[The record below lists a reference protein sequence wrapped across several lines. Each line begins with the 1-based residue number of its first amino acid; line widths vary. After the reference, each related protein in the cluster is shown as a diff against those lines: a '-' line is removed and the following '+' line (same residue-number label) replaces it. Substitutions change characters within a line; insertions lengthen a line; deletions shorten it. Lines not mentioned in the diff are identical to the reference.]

1 MYTALK
7 LFLLIISLFLY
18 GISFAGDDMPLN
30 KLDIKVDLEGRKIT
44 GTSRISLPAEQH
56 TVDVALSGLKVIA
69 ASINDRP
76 LVIGPGVAMITFRPE
91 KADEV
96 LVIEYEAEFRAS
108 AGTVNSKNPGVVE
121 GNLISPEGIVLIDG
135 WYPSMD
141 GLSLFSLTTVLPR
154 ELEAVS
160 EAEEILI
167 RDKTET
173 NREFSFV
180 FPHPVRNISL
190 IAGRYLIWK
199 DTFNETEVFAYFLP
213 EDKGL
218 AKTYIEYAG
227 KYLEMYEKLL
237 GRYPFKRFSIVE
249 NILPTGYAM
258 PTFTLLGQD
267 VVRLPFIVETS
278 LGHEIL
284 HQWFGCLVYIDY
296 ESGNWSEGLTTYL
309 ADHMYREL
317 KGTGWDYRKQALIS
331 FQSYVTPENDFPL
344 KSFTGRTGRV
354 SAAIGYNKSAM
365 VFHMLKNQVG
375 EEAFYRSLGLFI
387 KKNKFR
393 SASWSDIKDAFESVS
408 GENLD
413 WFFSQWLERK
423 GMLEI
428 GLLNL
433 EMKYTGSKAL
443 VRFELRQGPETYKL
457 SIPVLLKLR
466 NGEIRKNF
474 VIDEKSTFVEIETE
488 ELPLEL
494 VIDDNYDLFRR
505 LSDKEF
511 PPVISRLLGDKK
523 KIIVI
528 PRGRSEEYA
537 SLVDYFKK
545 EGFMDKKEEEI
556 KYDDIKSSSFVVP
569 DSETGMVKRLFGE
582 IENQEG
588 DFHVSVKNNPLNNR
602 GVIAVLDSV
611 STDDMT
617 GYVRRIPHYGGYSIV
632 AFRNGKNI
640 LKSVDSSERGI
651 RLKTGKEVFG
661 IEIPRI
667 LSISDIIKKVS
678 GRQIIYI
685 GESHNRFEHHR
696 AQIEVIRELYEAN
709 KNIAIGME
717 MFQKP
722 FQQAIDDYIAGL
734 INQELFLKKTEYFK
748 HWGFDY
754 NLYREILL
762 FARANKIPV
771 IALNISKEIVSK
783 VAKEG
788 VHALTGEELQE
799 VPEEI
804 DLSNRGYR
812 ARLGEIFKMHGNSS
826 DRNFDFFYEA
836 QVLWDESMA
845 HNLDEFIRKNPERQ
859 VIVIAGAGHIAFGSG
874 IPGRAFRLNNIE
886 YSIILNDGAVE
897 RDAADFILFPSAVNA
912 PESPELMVVLSEE
925 EGKVKIVGFARD
937 SVSQT
942 AGLKIDDVIL
952 SLDDTKI
959 GSVDDIRI
967 FLLDQRKGDEITV
980 KVSRKRF
987 LFGSAVMEFKV
998 TL

>member
-7 LFLLIISLFLY
+7 FSLLMLSLFLY
-18 GISFAGDDMPLN
+18 GISFAGEDIPLN
-30 KLDIKVDLEGRKIT
+30 KIDIQVDLEGHKIT
-44 GTSRISLPAEQH
+44 GTSRISLPSKH
-56 TVDVALSGLKVIA
+56 TANVALSGLKVIA

-76 LVIGPGVAMITFRPE
+76 LVIGPGITMITFRPE
-91 KADEV
+91 TADEV
-96 LVIEYEAEFRAS
+96 LMIEYEAEFRAS
-108 AGTVNSKNPGVVE
+108 VGTYNSKNPGVVE
-121 GNLISPEGIVLIDG
+121 GNLINPDGVVLIDK
-135 WYPSMD
+135 WYPAID
-141 GLSLFSLTTVLPR
+141 GLSLFSLTAILPR
-154 ELEAVS
+154 EFEAVS

-167 RDKTET
+167 RDKTGT
-173 NREFSFV
+173 DREFSFV

-190 IAGRYLIWK
+190 IAGRYLILK
-199 DTFNETEVFAYFLP
+199 DTFNETEIFAYFLP

-227 KYLEMYEKLL
+227 KYLNMYEKLL

-258 PTFTLLGQD
+258 PTFTLLGRD

-331 FQSYVTPENDFPL
+331 FQSYVRPENEFPL

-375 EEAFYRSLGLFI
+375 EETFYRSLGLFI

-393 SASWSDIKDAFESVS
+393 SASWSDIRDAFESVS
-408 GENLD
+408 GEDLG
-413 WFFSQWLERK
+413 WFFSQWLEGK
-423 GMLEI
+423 GMPKI
-428 GLLNL
+428 GLRKL
-433 EMKYTGSKAL
+433 EMKYTGSKAS
-443 VRFELRQGPETYKL
+443 VRFELFQGAETYKL
-457 SIPVLLKLR
+457 SIPLLLR
-466 NGEIRKNF
+466 FRDGWMRRNF
-474 VIDEKSTFVEIETE
+474 VIDEESTVVEIETE
-488 ELPLEL
+488 ELPVEL
-494 VIDDNYDLFRR
+494 VIDDSYDLLRR

-523 KIIVI
+523 KIFVI
-528 PRGRSEEYA
+528 PRGKAGEYA
-537 SLVDYFKK
+537 PLADYFKK

-569 DSETGMVKRLFGE
+569 DAETGWVKRLFGE
-582 IENQEG
+582 IESQEG
-588 DFHVSVKNNPLNNR
+588 DFRVTVKNNPLNSR

-617 GYVRRIPHYGGYSIV
+617 GYVRRIPHYGRYSFI

-640 LKSVDSSERGI
+640 MKSVDGSDRGI
-651 RLKTGKEVFG
+651 RLKTGKEVLG
-661 IEIPRI
+661 IDIPRV
-667 LSISDIIKKVS
+667 LSIFDIIKKVS

-685 GESHNRFEHHR
+685 GESHTRFEHHR
-696 AQIEVIRELYEAN
+696 TQIEVIRELYKSN

-722 FQQAIDDYIAGL
+722 FQQALDDYIAGRT
-734 INQELFLKKTEYFK
+734 NEKVFLKKTEYFK

-771 IALNISKEIVSK
+771 IALNISKKIVSK
-783 VAKEG
+783 VARAG
-788 VHALTGEELQE
+788 IDALTEEELQE

-804 DLSNRGYR
+804 DLSNMEYR
-812 ARLGEIFKMHGNSS
+812 KRLKKIFKMHGNSS

-859 VIVIAGAGHIAFGSG
+859 VIVIAGAGHITFGSG
-874 IPGRAFRLNNIE
+874 IPARAFRLNNIE

-897 RDAADFILFPSAVNA
+897 RDIADFILFPSAVNA
-912 PESPELMVVLSEE
+912 PESPELMVVLSEEE

-942 AGLKIDDVIL
+942 AGLKIDDVVL
-952 SLDDTKI
+952 SLDNTKI
-959 GSVDDIRI
+959 RSVDDIRI

-980 KVSRKRF
+980 KVSRRRF